1 MFTKTTL
8 KSLIAVA
15 AVGVTLTG
23 MSATAQPRHG
33 NDHRSDHQTYDRR
46 ADRQIEARID
56 NIQERIE
63 DGRHAKRISY
73 REAKRLNTRLEGV
86 IDLARGYMRTGRGI
100 DSREKA
106 TLNARLDQ
114 LSAEVRYER
123 ADRDNRRG

>member
-15 AVGVTLTG
+15 AVGATLTG
-23 MSATAQPRHG
+23 MSATAQTRHSY
-33 NDHRSDHQTYDRR
+33 DHRT
-46 ADRQIEARID
+46 DRQIEARID
-56 NIQERIE
+56 NIQDRIE
-63 DGRHAKRISY
+63 DGRRANRISY

-86 IDLARGYMRTGRGI
+86 IDMARGYMRTGRGI
-100 DSREKA
+100 DGREKA

-123 ADRDNRRG
+123 HDRDNRRG